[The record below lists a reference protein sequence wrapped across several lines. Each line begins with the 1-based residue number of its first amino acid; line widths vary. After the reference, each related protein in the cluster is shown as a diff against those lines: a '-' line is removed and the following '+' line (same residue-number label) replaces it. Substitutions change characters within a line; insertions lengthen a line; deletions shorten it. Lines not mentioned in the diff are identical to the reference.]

1 MTQGTTPTIELQLS
15 NQMID
20 LTTAQ
25 KVRATLMQGD
35 KVLSIES
42 PDARMRLEM
51 GKVLLDLTQQDT
63 LFFVPGRVQ
72 VQLRWMDEGGKVCA
86 STIGILNV
94 DRILEKEVMW

>member
-15 NQMID
+15 NRMID

-35 KVLSIES
+35 KVLAIES